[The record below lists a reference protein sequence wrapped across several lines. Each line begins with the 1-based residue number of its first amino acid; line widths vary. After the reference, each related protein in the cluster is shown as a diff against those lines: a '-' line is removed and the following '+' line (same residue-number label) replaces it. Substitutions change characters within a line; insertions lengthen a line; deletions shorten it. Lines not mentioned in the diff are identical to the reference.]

1 LTKRFEPRWGADIC
15 LMPHNTGSDKDVSAE
30 HAILRLLPSKR
41 TRDRPVALLDIEGAY
56 PSMPR
61 QMLVTLVR
69 DNVDP
74 LLADML
80 MVLLAPTRVLTVGDP
95 AATVMET

>member
-1 LTKRFEPRWGADIC
+1 
-15 LMPHNTGSDKDVSAE
+15 
-30 HAILRLLPSKR
+30 
-41 TRDRPVALLDIEGAY
+41 
-56 PSMPR
+56 MPR